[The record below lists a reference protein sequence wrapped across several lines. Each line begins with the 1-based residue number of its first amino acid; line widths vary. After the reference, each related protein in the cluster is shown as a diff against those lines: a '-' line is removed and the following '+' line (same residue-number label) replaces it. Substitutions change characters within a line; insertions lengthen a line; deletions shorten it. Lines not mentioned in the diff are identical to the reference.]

1 MTDRRSALLAG
12 LTLATAP
19 AIPLSAAAA
28 AAGGRIVANEYWTEK
43 NGVKL
48 WVYRKRQGGVQSRG
62 SLFCVHGSS
71 YSG

>member
-48 WVYRKRQGGVQSRG
+48 WVYRKRAEGVAAG
-62 SLFCVHGSS
+62 
-71 YSG
+71 